1 MEFFLLLSI
10 RDNKSNPVAAIVAAE
25 LSAGRGEGTSGAL
38 KSLRDKSVIR
48 ELRLPNFHYHGT
60 IPSSGSVFLKYVAIR
75 LDVSKYRS
83 SCVFS
88 YTMLRKS
95 AWSSP

>member
-1 MEFFLLLSI
+1 M
-10 RDNKSNPVAAIVAAE
+10 AAIVAAE

-60 IPSSGSVFLKYVAIR
+60 IPSSGSVFLK
-75 LDVSKYRS
+75 
-83 SCVFS
+83 
-88 YTMLRKS
+88 
-95 AWSSP
+95 